1 MQQKAKVISNKPIAK
16 DVYKMELE
24 KNFKADAG
32 QFIEIKIPNFYLR
45 RPISISEI
53 KQNSF
58 SIIYKTFGKGTKEL
72 TKLNEIDILAPLG
85 NGFELEEKKEVLLI
99 GGGVGVPPLYEMAKR
114 YTQKNIHVKVILGF
128 NSKEDIFYEKE
139 FKDLG
144 CECFVA
150 TMDGSY
156 GTKGTVID
164 IAREKD
170 LFKMFTYA
178 CGPLPMLRA
187 VNEVFKDGY
196 ISLES
201 RMACGV
207 GVCMGCV
214 VKNKNGDAQR
224 VCVEGPVFKMGEI
237 ELC

>member
-1 MQQKAKVISNKPIAK
+1 MQTIAKIISNEQVAK

-24 KNFKADAG
+24 KNFKAQAG
-32 QFIEIKIPNFYLR
+32 QFINIKIPNFYLR

-53 KQNSF
+53 KQESF

-72 TKLNEIDILAPLG
+72 TKLEKVDILAPLG
-85 NGFELEEKKEVLLI
+85 NGFELENKKEVLLI
-99 GGGVGVPPLYEMAKR
+99 GGGVGIPPLFEVAKR
-114 YTQKNIHVKVILGF
+114 YRQKNLHVKVILGF
-128 NSKEDIFYEKE
+128 NSKEDVFYEDE
-139 FKDLG
+139 FKSLG
-144 CECFVA
+144 CECFIT

-156 GTKGTVID
+156 GFRGTVID
-164 IAREKD
+164 VAEQKD
-170 LFKMFTYA
+170 LSKMFAYA

-187 VNEVFKDGY
+187 VNEVFEDGF

-214 VKNKNGDAQR
+214 VKDKQGESKR
-224 VCVEGPVFKMGEI
+224 VCVEGPVFKIGEI
-237 ELC
+237 EL